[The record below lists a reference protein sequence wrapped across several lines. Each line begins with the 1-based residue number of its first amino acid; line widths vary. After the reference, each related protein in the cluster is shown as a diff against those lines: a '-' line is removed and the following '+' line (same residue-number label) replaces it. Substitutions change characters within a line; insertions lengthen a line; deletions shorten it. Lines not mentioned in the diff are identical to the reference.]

1 MIETI
6 LKLLALNGLEAHVI
20 DNDGETEISVEND
33 SKRIRFFGE
42 EISVLSED
50 GTESIICASDLFSD
64 NHIAFKAVE
73 STAEGYVLPKSAPLE
88 RMREFLE
95 SLKYKSRSYIRT
107 MKIVLFLWT

>member
-1 MIETI
+1 MIDTI

-42 EISVLSED
+42 EISVLSKD
-50 GTESIICASDLFSD
+50 GTEDIINASDLFSD

-73 STAEGYVLPKSAPLE
+73 STVEGYVLPKNAPLA
-88 RMREFLE
+88 RMCAFLD
-95 SLKYKSRSYIRT
+95 SLKK
-107 MKIVLFLWT
+107 